1 LISTS
6 SCRTPAEEVKNVMG
20 QVDMLIMTVIA
31 APANL
36 LIWIPTQFHG
46 PAACAGSSEEVK

>member
-20 QVDMLIMTVIA
+20 QVDMLIITEIA

-36 LIWIPTQFHG
+36 LVWIPTQFHG
-46 PAACAGSSEEVK
+46 LAACAGSSEEVK